1 MAYKCVQNTNI
12 KIKNNLKMV
21 LKLIL
26 TNKQFKKKCS
36 IIYKI
41 LILLGDVICF
51 YLSKN
56 FSFVPYKTTTKIR
69 VLWVYTKFINLKFQK
84 HAI

>member
-12 KIKNNLKMV
+12 KIKNNLKRV

-26 TNKQFKKKCS
+26 TKKQFKKKCS

-56 FSFVPYKTTTKIR
+56 FSFVPCKTTTKIR
-69 VLWVYTKFINLKFQK
+69 VLWVYNKFINLKFQK